1 MSEVKADRQEKRG
14 VPRTP
19 QDSLPGAFER
29 ATDMHRLHPAIGSG
43 VWRPTYG
50 ELNET
55 ANRLAHALL
64 RRGGAAGDR
73 VAILM
78 QHDAPMIAAV
88 LGALKAGRTVVVL
101 NPTDPGARLSEL
113 VHDAQTAL
121 IVSDGEH
128 RRLATAISGE
138 GCAVEPYESIS
149 TSGPACNPG
158 IRVSPDDVAFLCYT
172 SGSTARPKAV
182 MRTHGQEVRNA
193 RVHAGAWE
201 LVAHDRVALLASLT
215 GGLGSS
221 ISWCALLHGAA
232 LYPFG
237 TMDRGFVGLADA
249 LTDHGITIL
258 PSTASFFRAFVK
270 SLGDGTSFPQI
281 RVVRLGSE
289 SATSE
294 DFSAF
299 QAHFPETS
307 RFVLTFGSS
316 EAGNIAQL
324 HLRRGDKVAEGRL
337 PIGRPADEIEVEL
350 LDERGAE
357 VAPGETGEIVVRGH
371 ALCAGYWRNPAA
383 TTAQFSEAPAGSG
396 IRVFYS
402 GDLARVNPDGLL
414 EFVGRKDTGV
424 KIRGYRVDLREVE
437 QALVRLP
444 VVERVYLDAV
454 EGLNDELQLVAYVV
468 PRQPSSAGILR
479 RALRAVLPRH
489 MVPTAFVFL
498 DGFPLTPHGKVDRDK
513 LRQVHAL
520 GRVRLSPEQPTTD
533 TELLLARIWSDVF
546 DLPEIYRHDD
556 FFDLGGDSLAA
567 ATVAVHVHSALGI
580 TLDLGAFHDHP
591 TLAGLAAI
599 VEQMRGVKIPDDA
612 PQLAPVPRRDGL
624 PLSFIQERVWNY
636 SQSARAAPGYTSIRS
651 YHVVG
656 PLDHSVLRACMS
668 HMAARHETLRSTFPA
683 IDGRAVQVVHPPAP
697 VPLPFLDLAGAPEPE
712 RQARLHMEREAA
724 RGFDLAEGPLLR
736 FSLIRLRENE
746 HWLLRACHH
755 IVSDAWSSEIY
766 FRQLGHLYETKRSGG
781 DLPLPETASLQ
792 YGDYAVWERKTLSR
806 DGATYG
812 DAISWW
818 ADALAE
824 APRVVELP
832 FRRAQPV
839 ADADPA
845 DGEITWGIDGET
857 SLRLAELA
865 RAERTTYYVVR
876 LATFV
881 MLLAA
886 ETGKADIVLGTY
898 VTNRNRPELH
908 DMLGFFSNLA
918 TLRFTCERSMKFRD
932 WLSVVRTRL
941 VETEAHCQI
950 PYEELR
956 RELLQRGVVPPDIQV
971 IINVARHQVSFHFS
985 DIKLTMLELRT
996 GGMPWGLTMMFD
1008 EHREDHR
1015 CQALFDA
1022 GIYQPAGMH
1031 RMVDRLRL
1039 LLNAVSHH
1047 PDSSVDA
1054 LLAMSAQ
1061 GVQDH

>member
-1 MSEVKADRQEKRG
+1 MHEVNAESLKARGNTRTQE
-14 VPRTP
+14 
-19 QDSLPGAFER
+19 DSLPGAFEQ
-29 ATDMHRLHPAIGSG
+29 AADMHRLRTAIGSG
-43 VWRPTYG
+43 VWQPTYR

-55 ANRLAHALL
+55 ANRSAHALL
-64 RRGGAAGDR
+64 HRGGAAGDR

-101 NPTDPGARLSEL
+101 NPTDPGPRLSEL
-113 VHDAQTAL
+113 VQDAQPGV
-121 IVSDGEH
+121 IVSDGEN

-149 TSGPACNPG
+149 TSGPVCNPA

-182 MRTHGQEVRNA
+182 MRTHRQEVRNA
-193 RVHAGAWE
+193 RVHAGSWE

-232 LYPFG
+232 LHPFA

-249 LTDHGITIL
+249 LTDHRITIL
-258 PSTASFFRAFVK
+258 PSTTSFFRAFAK
-270 SLGDGTSFPQI
+270 SLGDGMSFPQI
-281 RVVRLGSE
+281 RVVRVGSE

-307 RFVLTFGSS
+307 QFVLTFGSS
-316 EAGNIAQL
+316 ETGNIAQL

-337 PIGRPADEIEVEL
+337 PIGRPADDMEVEL
-350 LDERGAE
+350 LDEQGAR
-357 VAPGETGEIVVRGH
+357 VAPGETGQIVVRGR
-371 ALCAGYWRNPAA
+371 ALCAGYWRSPAA
-383 TTAQFSEAPAGSG
+383 TAAQFSEAPDGSDV
-396 IRVFYS
+396 RVFHS

-414 EFVGRKDTGV
+414 EFAGRKDTRV

-437 QALVRLP
+437 HAVIRLP
-444 VVERVYLDAV
+444 AVERVFLDAV
-454 EGLNDELQLVAYVV
+454 EDLNDGLQLVAYVV

-498 DGFPLTPHGKVDRDK
+498 DGFPLTAHGKVDRDK
-513 LRQVHAL
+513 LRQVRSL
-520 GRVRLSPEQPTTD
+520 GPARQSPEQPATD
-533 TELLLARIWSDVF
+533 TELMLARIWSDVF
-546 DLPEIYRHDD
+546 DLAEVYRHDD

-567 ATVAVHVHSALGI
+567 ATVGVQIHSALGI
-580 TLDLGAFHDHP
+580 TLNLGAFHDHP
-591 TLAGLAAI
+591 TLAELAAI
-599 VEQMRGVKIPDDA
+599 VERMRGVKFPDDA
-612 PQLAPVPRRDGL
+612 PQLARGPRGDGL
-624 PLSFIQERVWNY
+624 PLSFIQERVWNE

-656 PLDHSVLRACMS
+656 PLDHGVLRACMT

-683 IDGRAVQVVHPPAP
+683 IDGRPVQIVHPPAP
-697 VPLPFLDLAGAPEPE
+697 VPLPFLDLAGTAEPE
-712 RQARLHMEREAA
+712 RQARLHMEKEAA
-724 RGFDLAEGPLLR
+724 RGFDLANGPLLR
-736 FSLIRLRENE
+736 FSLIRLREDE
-746 HWLLRACHH
+746 HWLLRASHH
-755 IVSDAWSSEIY
+755 IVYDAWSSEIY
-766 FRQLGHLYETKRSGG
+766 FRQLGHLYEAKRSGS

-792 YGDYAVWERKTLSR
+792 YGDYAVWERKTLRR
-806 DGATYG
+806 DGAAYG

-818 ADALAE
+818 ADVLAG
-824 APRVVELP
+824 APRVLELP

-839 ADADPA
+839 ADADPV
-845 DGEITWGIDGET
+845 DGEITWGIDGKT

-886 ETGKADIVLGTY
+886 ETGQTDIVLGTY

-932 WLSVVRTRL
+932 WLSVVRTRV

-956 RELLQRGVVPPDIQV
+956 RELLQRGVIPPDIQV
-971 IINVARHQVSFHFS
+971 IINVARHNVSFHFA
-985 DIKLTMLELRT
+985 DIKLTTLELRT

-1008 EHREDHR
+1008 EHREDGR

-1031 RMVDRLRL
+1031 RMVDRLRRL
-1039 LLNAVSHH
+1039 LDAVSRH

-1054 LLAMSAQ
+1054 LLAMSA
-1061 GVQDH
+1061 

>member
-1 MSEVKADRQEKRG
+1 MNEVNAESQKTRG
-14 VPRTP
+14 NTHTH
-19 QDSLPGAFER
+19 QDSLPGAFEQAVDVHCQR
-29 ATDMHRLHPAIGSG
+29 TAIGSG
-43 VWRPTYG
+43 VWRPTYR
-50 ELNET
+50 ELNEA
-55 ANRLAHALL
+55 ANRSAHALL
-64 RRGGAAGDR
+64 HRGGAAGDR

-88 LGALKAGRTVVVL
+88 LGALKAGRIVVVF
-101 NPTDPGARLSEL
+101 NPTDPAARLSEL
-113 VHDAQTAL
+113 MRDAQPGL
-121 IVSDGEH
+121 IVSDEEN
-128 RRLATAISGE
+128 RTLANAISGE

-149 TSGPACNPG
+149 TTGPACNPG

-182 MRTHGQEVRNA
+182 MRTHRQEVRNA
-193 RVHAGAWE
+193 WVHAGSWE

-232 LYPFG
+232 LYPFA

-258 PSTASFFRAFVK
+258 PSTTSFFRAFAK
-270 SLGDGTSFPQI
+270 SLGDGVSFPHI
-281 RVVRLGSE
+281 RVVRVGSE

-294 DFSAF
+294 DFNAF

-307 RFVLTFGSS
+307 HFVLTFGSS
-316 EAGNIAQL
+316 ETGNIAHL
-324 HLRRGDKVAEGRL
+324 HLHPGDKVAEGRL

-350 LDERGAE
+350 LDERGVN
-357 VAPGETGEIVVRGH
+357 VAPGETGEMIVRGR
-371 ALCAGYWRNPAA
+371 ALCAGYWRSPAA
-383 TTAQFSEAPAGSG
+383 TAAQFSEAPAGSG
-396 IRVFYS
+396 VRIFYS

-414 EFVGRKDTGV
+414 EFVGRKDTRV

-437 QALVRLP
+437 HAAVRLP
-444 VVERVYLDAV
+444 GVERVFLDTV
-454 EGLNDELQLVAYVV
+454 ESQNGELQLAAYVV
-468 PRQPSSAGILR
+468 ARQPSSAGILR

-489 MVPTAFVFL
+489 MVPTTFAFL

-513 LRQVHAL
+513 LRQVHSL
-520 GRVRLSPEQPTTD
+520 RRIRQSPEQPTTD
-533 TELLLARIWSDVF
+533 AERLLTRIWSDVF
-546 DLPEIYRHDD
+546 DLPGIYRHDD
-556 FFDLGGDSLAA
+556 FFDLGGDSLTA
-567 ATVAVHVHSALGI
+567 ATVAVRVHAALGI

-599 VEQMRGVKIPDDA
+599 VERMRGEKITDDA
-612 PQLAPVPRRDGL
+612 PPLARIPRGDSL
-624 PLSFIQERVWNY
+624 PLSFIQQRVWNY
-636 SQSARAAPGYTSIRS
+636 SQSAQAAPGYTSIRS

-656 PLDHSVLRACMS
+656 PLDHGVLRECMS

-683 IDGRAVQVVHPPAP
+683 IDGRPTQIVHPPAP
-697 VPLPFLDLAGAPEPE
+697 VPLPFLDLVGTPEPE
-712 RQARLHMEREAA
+712 RQARLHMEKEAA
-724 RGFDLAEGPLLR
+724 RCFDLAEGPLTR
-736 FSLIRLRENE
+736 FSLIRLREHE
-746 HWLLRACHH
+746 HWLLRASHH
-755 IVSDAWSSEIY
+755 IVHDAWSSEIY
-766 FRQLGHLYETKRSGG
+766 IRQLGQLYETKRSGG
-781 DLPLPETASLQ
+781 DLPPPETESLQ
-792 YGDYAVWERKTLSR
+792 YGDYAVWERKTLRR
-806 DGATYG
+806 DGAAYD

-818 ADALAE
+818 ADVLAG
-824 APRVVELP
+824 APRVLELP
-832 FRRAQPV
+832 FRRAQPA

-876 LATFV
+876 LAAFV

-886 ETGKADIVLGTY
+886 ESGQTDVVLGTY

-918 TLRFTCERSMKFRD
+918 TLRFNCERSMRFRD
-932 WLSVVRTRL
+932 WLSVVRTRVL
-941 VETEAHCQI
+941 ETEAHCQI

-985 DIKLTMLELRT
+985 DIKLTILELRT

-1008 EHREDHR
+1008 EHREDGR

-1022 GIYQPAGMH
+1022 GTYQPAGMN
-1031 RMVDRLRL
+1031 RMVDRLRRL
-1039 LLNAVSHH
+1039 LDAVSRH
-1047 PDSSVDA
+1047 PDSSVDV
-1054 LLAMSAQ
+1054 LLAMSA
-1061 GVQDH
+1061 